1 MLVVAGSIP
10 GIFFLKKA
18 DTNLIKMIFGF
29 VIILIGIEML
39 LREFHTKKKRQSKVI
54 LIIIGILSGILC
66 GLYGIGALLG
76 VYISRVTDDSHS
88 FKANICVVFFVEN
101 TLRIVLYG
109 ALGILTVDVLKQAVC
124 LVPVML
130 VGLFLGMKSS
140 SLLDEKIVKKL
151 VIILLILS
159 GCALVI
165 NSINA

>member
-54 LIIIGILSGILC
+54 LIIIGILSGIL
-66 GLYGIGALLG
+66 
-76 VYISRVTDDSHS
+76 
-88 FKANICVVFFVEN
+88 
-101 TLRIVLYG
+101 YG

-124 LVPVML
+124 LGPVML